1 MALEKVEFDTDTS
14 IWYTTEQQFLLFLY
28 FTMALTVPTLRIY
41 ARPQAQ
47 SPKKA
52 KKEMKQSLEK
62 HTMVGTKQR
71 ELRKVL
77 SLGSRRRLRLG
88 LLQK

>member
-1 MALEKVEFDTDTS
+1 MALENVEFDTDMP

-28 FTMALTVPTLRIY
+28 FTMALTVLAHRIY

-47 SPKKA
+47 GPKKA
-52 KKEMKQSLEK
+52 KKEMKQNLEK

-71 ELRKVL
+71 DLIKVMN
-77 SLGSRRRLRLG
+77 LGSRRRLQLG